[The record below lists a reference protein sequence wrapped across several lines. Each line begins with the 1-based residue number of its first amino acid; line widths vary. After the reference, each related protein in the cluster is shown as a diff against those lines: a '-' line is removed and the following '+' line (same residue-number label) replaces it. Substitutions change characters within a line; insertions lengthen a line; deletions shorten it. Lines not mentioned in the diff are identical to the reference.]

1 MPYGVSMEHTTLPKD
16 DGLTLDPSG
25 RVHLI
30 AASPADD
37 TVTALLAQWRERGAG
52 TVELLHVGAAPEGA
66 PAETTLAADGED
78 LATRMTARLRDA
90 RVGIRVYVA
99 GDEGFVRATSAAA
112 LAAGVLHDELRT
124 QVTTSAARR
133 VWCSHCREIT
143 EGVTTT
149 VTPCAGCGR
158 TLEVFHHF
166 SRRRGAYLGFQA
178 DAEAPGELPEPEV
191 AWP

>member
-25 RVHLI
+25 RVHVV
-30 AASPADD
+30 AASPAGEA
-37 TVTALLAQWRERGAG
+37 VTALLAAWRAARPG
-52 TVELLHVGAAPEGA
+52 TIELLHVGAAPADA
-66 PAETTLAADGED
+66 PPDTTMAADTED
-78 LATRMTARLRDA
+78 LTARLAA
-90 RVGIRVYVA
+90 RLGRASVGARVYVA
-99 GDEGFVRATSAAA
+99 GDEGFVRAASAVA
-112 LAAGVLHDELRT
+112 LAEGLLPDELRAE
-124 QVTTSAARR
+124 VTTSSARR

-149 VTPCAGCGR
+149 LTPCAGCGR